1 MIAAEIVKQLE
12 GLTNA
17 SYRKILMNHGAE
29 EPVLGVKIAELKK
42 LQKQIKK
49 DYQLAR
55 DLYDTGIYDA
65 QYLAG
70 LTADDARMTKRDLRR
85 WLAKGNCTALCAS
98 VVAWV
103 TAESRY
109 GHELALEWIESKQE
123 NAAQTGWMTLGSLVA
138 ITDDSDLD
146 IAELKGFLTRVERSI
161 HRQPNLVRYAM
172 NSFVIAVGT
181 YVADVTE
188 AAIRAAEKI
197 GPVSVD
203 MGNTA
208 CEVPNASQ
216 CIQKVQSRG
225 AIGKKRKTAKC

>member
-1 MIAAEIVKQLE
+1 MTAAEIVKQLE
-12 GLTNA
+12 SLAGA
-17 SYRKILMNHGAE
+17 SYKKILMSHGAQ
-29 EPVLGVKIAELKK
+29 EPTLGVKIAELKM
-42 LQKQIKK
+42 LQKQIKR
-49 DYQLAR
+49 DYPLAL

-70 LTADDARMTKRDLRR
+70 LITDDARMTKRDLRR
-85 WLAKGNCTALCAS
+85 WLAKGNCAAICAS

-109 GHELALEWIESKQE
+109 GHELALDWIESKQE
-123 NAAQTGWMTLGSLVA
+123 NRAQTGWMSLACLLA

-146 IAELKGFLTRVERSI
+146 LAELNRLLTRVERTI

-172 NSFVIAVGT
+172 NSFVIAAGT
-181 YVADVTE
+181 YVGELTAT
-188 AAIRAAEKI
+188 ALRAAEKI

-208 CEVPNASQ
+208 CAVPDASQ
-216 CIQKVQSRG
+216 YIQKAQKRG
-225 AIGKKRKTAKC
+225 TVGKKRKTAKC